1 MQRPLVGIGFGILA
15 IVVALCFVPFK
26 RMTAPH
32 WYIGVTNADG
42 SPASNIPVREEAND
56 YTCGAAEQEENA
68 TTDSGGKIE
77 FAPKHIRTTVAH
89 CISQSIKSAQAGV
102 HSSFGRNTWAFP
114 IGADGYILDKNGN
127 IYSWSGNPGVLHSR
141 LVLGH

>member
-1 MQRPLVGIGFGILA
+1 MQRPPVGIGFGILVIA
-15 IVVALCFVPFK
+15 VALCVVPFK

-32 WYIGVTNADG
+32 WYIRVTNADG
-42 SPASNIPVREEAND
+42 SPASNILVREEAND
-56 YTCGAAEQEENA
+56 YSCGSGEQEEDVTSNK
-68 TTDSGGKIE
+68 DGQIE

-89 CISQSIKSAQAGV
+89 CIFQTIKSAEAGA
-102 HSSFGRNTWAFP
+102 HASFGHNTWAFP

-141 LVLGH
+141 LILKH